1 MTPATHPAAAP
12 AHPHILLVED
22 DEVIREATR
31 MALERYGFPVTT
43 AGDGL
48 EGLEAF
54 HAVRPDLLLLDVML
68 PLLDGVGLCR
78 RIREESQLPILMMS
92 ARTDPVDVVSGLE
105 AGADDYVIKP
115 FESAVL
121 VARIRTV
128 LRRVP
133 VAPAATA
140 APVPAPAPSPATHT
154 PPSPDGPSVPPAV
167 PSSVLSP
174 VPPSATVP
182 SSVLSPVPPS
192 ATVPSS
198 ATVRSFDGL
207 RVDTDSM
214 EVRVD
219 GRLVPLTPTELR
231 LLLEFSAAPGI
242 VLERSTLLERV
253 WDYEWGAD
261 TRVVDV
267 HVQRLRA
274 KIGSGRIETV
284 RGFGYKLRRP
294 A

>member
-1 MTPATHPAAAP
+1 MTPATAP

-43 AGDGL
+43 AADGL

-105 AGADDYVIKP
+105 AGADDYVVKP

-128 LRRVP
+128 LRRVRVVP
-133 VAPAATA
+133 ATDAPPPADAPAAD
-140 APVPAPAPSPATHT
+140 APPLPGTPGVPGVPQPAVPPTAPAPT
-154 PPSPDGPSVPPAV
+154 PS
-167 PSSVLSP
+167 
-174 VPPSATVP
+174 
-182 SSVLSPVPPS
+182 
-192 ATVPSS
+192 
-198 ATVRSFDGL
+198 VRSFDGL
-207 RVDTDSM
+207 QVDTDSM

-231 LLLEFSAAPGI
+231 LLLEFTAAPGI

>member
-1 MTPATHPAAAP
+1 MTPAAPAATP

-43 AGDGL
+43 AADGL

-105 AGADDYVIKP
+105 AGADDYVVKP

-133 VAPAATA
+133 VAPAAD
-140 APVPAPAPSPATHT
+140 APPAPFAPPPQSSPSPPAPSPA
-154 PPSPDGPSVPPAV
+154 PPSPPTLPS
-167 PSSVLSP
+167 
-174 VPPSATVP
+174 
-182 SSVLSPVPPS
+182 
-192 ATVPSS
+192 
-198 ATVRSFDGL
+198 VRSFDGL

-219 GRLVPLTPTELR
+219 DRLVPLTPTELR

>member
-1 MTPATHPAAAP
+1 MTAP

-43 AGDGL
+43 AADGL

-105 AGADDYVIKP
+105 AGADDYVVKP

-128 LRRVP
+128 LRRIRV
-133 VAPAATA
+133 VPAADAPGIPSADSPA
-140 APVPAPAPSPATHT
+140 AGSPTVGIPAAATDAPQPPDAPAPPF
-154 PPSPDGPSVPPAV
+154 
-167 PSSVLSP
+167 
-174 VPPSATVP
+174 SA
-182 SSVLSPVPPS
+182 
-192 ATVPSS
+192 A
-198 ATVRSFDGL
+198 VRSFDGL

-219 GRLVPLTPTELR
+219 DRLVPLTPTELR
-231 LLLEFSAAPGI
+231 LLLEFTAAPGI

>member
-1 MTPATHPAAAP
+1 MTPATYPAAAP
-12 AHPHILLVED
+12 AQPHILLVED

-31 MALERYGFPVTT
+31 MALERYGFPVST
-43 AGDGL
+43 AADGL

-54 HAVRPDLLLLDVML
+54 RAVRPDLLLLDVML

-105 AGADDYVIKP
+105 AGADDYVVKP

-140 APVPAPAPSPATHT
+140 GAPPSEVPADASAPAAPSPS
-154 PPSPDGPSVPPAV
+154 PSPSQPFLQSPPAAPAAPTV
-167 PSSVLSP
+167 ASPSS
-174 VPPSATVP
+174 P
-182 SSVLSPVPPS
+182 SSPSPRPS
-192 ATVPSS
+192 PA
-198 ATVRSFDGL
+198 VRSFDGL
-207 RVDTDSM
+207 QVDTDSM

-219 GRLVPLTPTELR
+219 GHLVPLTPTELR
-231 LLLEFSAAPGI
+231 LLLEFTAAPGI
-242 VLERSTLLERV
+242 VMERSTLLERV

>member
-1 MTPATHPAAAP
+1 
-12 AHPHILLVED
+12 
-22 DEVIREATR
+22 

-43 AGDGL
+43 AADGL

-105 AGADDYVIKP
+105 AGADDYVVKP

-128 LRRVP
+128 LRRIRVAPAPAAASPAVLSSPSSSPSPSSPFPPSSASPDSPAAP
-133 VAPAATA
+133 VAPT
-140 APVPAPAPSPATHT
+140 PAPSPTH
-154 PPSPDGPSVPPAV
+154 AV
-167 PSSVLSP
+167 
-174 VPPSATVP
+174 
-182 SSVLSPVPPS
+182 
-192 ATVPSS
+192 
-198 ATVRSFDGL
+198 RNFDGL
-207 RVDTDSM
+207 QVDTDSM

-231 LLLEFSAAPGI
+231 LLLEFTAAPGI

>member
-1 MTPATHPAAAP
+1 MTTAAAP
-12 AHPHILLVED
+12 VQPHILLVED

-43 AGDGL
+43 AADGL

-105 AGADDYVIKP
+105 AGADDYVVKP

-128 LRRVP
+128 LRRVRVAPAVEPGPAAAVAPPAPEVPDDP
-133 VAPAATA
+133 VAPSAA
-140 APVPAPAPSPATHT
+140 S
-154 PPSPDGPSVPPAV
+154 
-167 PSSVLSP
+167 LR
-174 VPPSATVP
+174 TV
-182 SSVLSPVPPS
+182 
-192 ATVPSS
+192 
-198 ATVRSFDGL
+198 DGL
-207 RVDTDSM
+207 QVDTDSM

-231 LLLEFSAAPGI
+231 LLLEFTAAPGI
-242 VLERSTLLERV
+242 VLERSALLERV